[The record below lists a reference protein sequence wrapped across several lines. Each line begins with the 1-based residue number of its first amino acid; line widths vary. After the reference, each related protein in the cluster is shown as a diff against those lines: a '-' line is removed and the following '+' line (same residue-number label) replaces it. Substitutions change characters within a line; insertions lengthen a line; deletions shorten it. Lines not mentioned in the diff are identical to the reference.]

1 MSLDETA
8 IEAITTVKEL
18 KMDEFTVVQG
28 DEKTAANYAVEAI
41 PLNLVID
48 KAGVIR
54 FRGEGK
60 PKEQELTKLV
70 EDLLKE
76 LPQEKEKKER

>member
-8 IEAITTVKEL
+8 LEAITTVKEL
-18 KMDEFTVVQG
+18 KMDEFTVVQS
-28 DEKTAANYAVEAI
+28 DAKTAANYAVEAI

-48 KAGVIR
+48 KEGVIR
-54 FRGEGK
+54 FRAEGK

-76 LPQEKEKKER
+76 LPPEKEKK

>member
-8 IEAITTVKEL
+8 LEAITTVKEL
-18 KMDEFTVVQG
+18 KMDEFTVVQS
-28 DEKTAANYAVEAI
+28 DEKTAANYAVEVI

-48 KAGVIR
+48 KDGVIR
-54 FRGEGK
+54 FREEGK
-60 PKEQELTKLV
+60 PDERELTKLV

-76 LPQEKEKKER
+76 LPPEKEKK